1 MRRVAVLEEITET
14 SGLDRGLCDMK
25 GTRVLVVDDDRVTRR
40 IVSVKL
46 SGLGY
51 EVAEAEDGREALD
64 RVKGDEVPDLVILDS
79 FMPRLNG
86 IQTVRALRESPDPE
100 ISTLPVVMLT
110 ARQSEQDVV
119 EGLEAGVDDYIAKPF
134 STDELAARIRTVLW
148 RSRRMRGG

>member
-1 MRRVAVLEEITET
+1 
-14 SGLDRGLCDMK
+14 MK

-64 RVKGDEVPDLVILDS
+64 RVEGNEVPDLMILDS

-86 IQTVRALRESPDPE
+86 IQTVRALRENPDPE
-100 ISTLPVVMLT
+100 ISTLPIVMLT

-148 RSRRMRGG
+148 RSRRMRGA